1 MVARHLIGKKFEGDE
16 AVKPDVLGLVDDAH
30 AARAEPFKNT
40 VVRNC
45 LADQGAAGCV
55 PLTLYAAPSSSSR
68 VAESERYA
76 SRCGKKLRRNYARAT
91 LRITVKESD
100 RLENEKRAT

>member
-16 AVKPDVLGLVDDAH
+16 AVKPDVPGLVDDAH

-76 SRCGKKLRRNYARAT
+76 SRCERSYGETMRELLCGLRSKKAT
-91 LRITVKESD
+91 G
-100 RLENEKRAT
+100 

>member
-1 MVARHLIGKKFEGDE
+1 MSCLIRSSLKSQGEGMVARHLIGKKFEGDE

-55 PLTLYAAPSSSSR
+55 PLTL
-68 VAESERYA
+68 
-76 SRCGKKLRRNYARAT
+76 T
-91 LRITVKESD
+91 LH
-100 RLENEKRAT
+100 RLPQVG